1 MNYQF
6 IVITLCEDR
15 KQKIIQ
21 SFKDLGVKDSSIYY
35 LKAST
40 PENSEEYFIDTS
52 FDIETKKVVCCA
64 KSHCRAIEYAA
75 RDESP
80 DYSIVIEDDASFH
93 KMDFLHLFTFQTP
106 IFI

>member
-21 SFKDLGVKDSSIYY
+21 SFKDLGVEDSSIYY

-52 FDIETKKVVCCA
+52 FDIETKNVVCCA
-64 KSHCRAIEYAA
+64 KV
-75 RDESP
+75 
-80 DYSIVIEDDASFH
+80 IVEQLSTQQEMSLQI
-93 KMDFLHLFTFQTP
+93 
-106 IFI
+106 IV